1 MKRIHALK
9 QLAFEKKDFDAFLV
23 TDAANIL
30 YFAGFPGTACILVP
44 KTGKSTIY
52 VYSVNYEQAKAEAK
66 GFKVEL
72 VKTGEDLATKISEKV
87 KASKTKKLGLDTITG
102 VPYVADYVKLKKV
115 LRGITKIKID
125 NEPVRTLRKVKDE
138 EEIKLMRKAGELTSK
153 GMKAAYEAIK
163 PGVREYEVAAEIEGA
178 MRKKGSSGTAFETI
192 VASGV
197 RSAFPHGG
205 CTDRKIRKGDLVVV
219 DIGATYQYYCS
230 DMTRT
235 IAAGKPLK
243 KQKKI
248 YEIVRQAQEKAYQ
261 AVKPKAKARDIDAIA
276 RKVIKDAGYD
286 KYYVHG
292 LGHGV
297 GLEIHE
303 PPTLNATSKDRL
315 TVGNIVTIEP
325 GIYIV
330 DFGGIRIEDTVL
342 VQKRKGEKLTRGPY
356 TLETR
361 P

>member
-1 MKRIHALK
+1 MKRLQGLK
-9 QLAFEKKDFDAFLV
+9 QLAFEKKDYDSFLV
-23 TDAANIL
+23 TNAANLL
-30 YFAGFPGTACILVP
+30 YFAGFPGTACILIP
-44 KTGKSTIY
+44 KKGKSTIY
-52 VYSVNYEQAKAEAK
+52 VYSTNYEQTKAEAK
-66 GFKVEL
+66 EFKVEL
-72 VKTGEDLATKISEKV
+72 VKTGEDPATKISKKV

-102 VPYVADYVKLKKV
+102 VPAVADYLKLKKA
-115 LRGITKIKID
+115 LRGIAKIKID
-125 NEPVRTLRKVKDE
+125 NEPIRTLRKIKDE
-138 EEIKLMRKAGELTSK
+138 HEIKLMQKAGELTSE
-153 GMKAAYEAIK
+153 GMKAAYETIK
-163 PGVREYEVAAEIEGA
+163 PGVREYEVAAEIEYA
-178 MRKKGSSGTAFETI
+178 MRKKGSWGTAFETI

-235 IAAGKPLK
+235 ITAGKPSA

-261 AVKPKAKARDIDAIA
+261 AVKPKAKAKDIDAIA
-276 RKVIKDAGYD
+276 RKAIKDAGYD
-286 KYYVHG
+286 RHYVHG

-303 PPTLNATSKDRL
+303 PPTLNTTSKDRL
-315 TVGNIVTIEP
+315 AVGNVVTIEP

-330 DFGGIRIEDTVL
+330 DFGGIRIEDTIL
-342 VQKRKGEKLTRGPY
+342 VQKRKGEKLTKGPY
-356 TLETR
+356 TLEIK